1 MTASLARQSQIVQVL
16 HRREPADADRA
27 NQDLALLRNRP
38 ADFRHVILKDA
49 PTLQNVLFGY
59 MPHLFVDSLAGQNL
73 YGFDKQVPGFSTT
86 RILSPCAVRR
96 AFRTWSERD
105 GMPGSID
112 SFYVIKQLR

>member
-1 MTASLARQSQIVQVL
+1 M
-16 HRREPADADRA
+16 
-27 NQDLALLRNRP
+27 
-38 ADFRHVILKDA
+38 
-49 PTLQNVLFGY
+49 QNVLFSY
-59 MPHLFVDSLAGQNL
+59 MPHLFVDSLAATLIGQNL

-86 RILSPCAVRR
+86 RIPSPCAVRG